1 MGFRVNTGSGIDP
14 KMVEQLMEL
23 ERQPVIR
30 AEKRRDAIV
39 EEQKEFSELKK
50 LVSDLS
56 GALNTMRTRGDFYRL
71 KVDSSHP
78 DIITGTADFNI
89 VPGSYEVEMLS
100 TARTHKLLAEAFPDK
115 DETPVGFGYMVIELD
130 DGSYFDV
137 DIDPDKSTLSEVAAK
152 INDSNAGVRA
162 IVMNTKEY
170 LEDRELESFRLL
182 VISEKSG
189 KEAKVFIDPD
199 TTYLEFKEQVTGRN
213 LEMLFEDVM
222 VYDEDNVI
230 DELLP
235 GLTLNAKR
243 SEPGTKIQLD
253 INYDVDATMENI
265 KAFVD
270 KYNAVSDFID
280 TQFQVDPATGRAGK
294 LARGNTLR
302 SVRRALQ
309 AAVQYQGTGRYK
321 NLATVGITTDP
332 KTGAL
337 QVDETKVKKAL
348 TENYTEVAR
357 LFIQTELG
365 LGLGTKLSDTVRGL
379 QDRGGGAIAS
389 KDREYSRVIDRLED
403 DIIRK
408 ERLAG
413 QRADGVKRRFTALEQ
428 LVSGL
433 NAQGDY
439 VQARLGG
446 ASPLPGGG

>member
-23 ERQPVIR
+23 ERQPVKR
-30 AEKRRDAIV
+30 AEERRDAV
-39 EEQKEFSELKK
+39 LTEQKEFNELKK
-50 LVSDLS
+50 LVSELGNS
-56 GALNTMRTRGDFYRL
+56 LNSMRTRSDFYRL

-78 DIITGTADFNI
+78 DIIMGTADANI
-89 VPGSYEVEMLS
+89 VPGSYEVELLS
-100 TARTHKLLAEAFPDK
+100 MARTHKLLAESFPDK
-115 DETPVGFGYMVIELD
+115 DETPVGFGYMVIELE

-137 DIDPDKSTLSEVAAK
+137 EIDPDRSTLNDVASA
-152 INDSNAGVRA
+152 INDSKAGVKA

-170 LEDRELESFRLL
+170 LEDRERESYRLL

-189 KEAKVFIDPD
+189 QEAKVYIDPD

-235 GLTLNAKR
+235 GLTLSAKR
-243 SEPGTKIQLD
+243 SEPGTKVQLE
-253 INYDVDATMENI
+253 IAYDVEATIENI
-265 KAFVD
+265 RSFVEN
-270 KYNAVSDFID
+270 YNKVSDFID
-280 TQFQVDPATGRAGK
+280 NQFQMDPATGKAGV

-309 AAVQYQGTGRYK
+309 GAVQYQGGGLFR
-321 NLATVGITTDP
+321 NLAEVGITTDP

-337 QVDETKVKKAL
+337 RMDEAKVSKAL
-348 TENYTEVAR
+348 SENYVEVAK
-357 LFIQTELG
+357 LFIQTEAG
-365 LGLGTKLSDTVRGL
+365 LGVGTTVSDSVRGM
-379 QDRGGGAIAS
+379 QNRGGGTLSS
-389 KDREYSRVIDRLED
+389 KDREYSQVLRQLED
-403 DIIRK
+403 DIQRK

-413 QRADGVKRRFTALEQ
+413 QRAEGVKRRFTALEQ

-433 NAQGDY
+433 NSQGEY
-439 VQARLGG
+439 VRARLGG